1 VDISKKKKKK
11 YRITKIQSIEF
22 QKDNKLKYPSEDA
35 SVPLGREKKTI
46 TSGERGRDGHR
57 EEHGRESG

>member
-11 YRITKIQSIEF
+11 YRIPKSTELKIL
-22 QKDNKLKYPSEDA
+22 NKLEYSSEDD

-46 TSGERGRDGHR
+46 TSGKGGRDLGGKV
-57 EEHGRESG
+57 GRWK